1 MMKSIKSRF
10 CHSVQQGR
18 ASRSVAY
25 FGLAAL
31 LAMSGSMA
39 SAQIAS
45 GTTGIDDTGNAK
57 SEMAACTSGKSQQA
71 RATCITEVRN
81 ANAAKRAGKL
91 GTNGDYAANALKRC
105 EVFKEASDQDA
116 CKARVM
122 NEKSGSGSVASGGV
136 LFEAVVPV
144 PAQ

>member
-1 MMKSIKSRF
+1 MLKFIQSRF
-10 CHSVQQGR
+10 CHSEQQGR
-18 ASRSVAY
+18 ASKGMAY

-31 LAMSGSMA
+31 LAMSGSIA
-39 SAQIAS
+39 AAQIAD

-71 RATCITEVRN
+71 RTTCITEVRN

-91 GTNGDYAANALKRC
+91 GTNSDYAANALKRC
-105 EVFKEASDQDA
+105 EVFKDSSDQAA

-122 NEKSGSGSVASGGV
+122 NEKNGTGSVASGGI

>member
-1 MMKSIKSRF
+1 MLKSIQSRF
-10 CHSVQQGR
+10 CHFVPPAR
-18 ASRSVAY
+18 ARNGMAC
-25 FGLAAL
+25 FRLAAL
-31 LAMSGSMA
+31 LAMSGSIA
-39 SAQIAS
+39 AAQIAN

-71 RATCITEVRN
+71 RATCMTEVRN

-91 GTNGDYAANALKRC
+91 GTNSDYAANALKRC
-105 EVFKEASDQDA
+105 EVFKTSSDQAA

-122 NEKSGSGSVASGGV
+122 NEKNGTGSVASGGI

-144 PAQ
+144 AAQ